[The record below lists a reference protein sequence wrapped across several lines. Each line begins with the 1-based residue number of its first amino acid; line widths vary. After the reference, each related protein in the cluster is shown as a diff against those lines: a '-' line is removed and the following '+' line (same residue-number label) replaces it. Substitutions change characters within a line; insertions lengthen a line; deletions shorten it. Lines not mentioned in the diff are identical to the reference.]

1 MFFEGVS
8 FRMPPFSLTIE
19 ERIMEIKGFP
29 VEFKGLFVVKDWKSE
44 SINDALEQFLDK
56 LPTVDRESY
65 PSKCGVLLS
74 MLGMMSMRIAE
85 LQAQIDEG
93 K

>member
-8 FRMPPFSLTIE
+8 FQMLPFSLTKGEMIVE
-19 ERIMEIKGFP
+19 MKGFP
-29 VEFKGLFVVKDWKSE
+29 VEFKGLFVVKDWRSE
-44 SINDALEQFLDK
+44 SISDALNQFLDK

-65 PSKCGVLLS
+65 PSKCGVLLT

>member
-1 MFFEGVS
+1 
-8 FRMPPFSLTIE
+8 MPLFSLAKGEMIVE
-19 ERIMEIKGFP
+19 MKGFP
-29 VEFKGLFVVKDWKSE
+29 VEFKGLFVVKDWRSE
-44 SINDALEQFLDK
+44 SISDALNQFLDK

-65 PSKCGVLLS
+65 PSKCGVLLT

>member
-1 MFFEGVS
+1 
-8 FRMPPFSLTIE
+8 
-19 ERIMEIKGFP
+19 MEMNEGFP

-65 PSKCGVLLS
+65 PSRCGVLLS